1 MKENINRF
9 MLTEL
14 DWERT
19 ISISDAGIGPKVK
32 KLSKEQKELFLN
44 EGKRGVKRYFETG
57 Y

>member
-1 MKENINRF
+1 
-9 MLTEL
+9 MLTDL

-32 KLSKEQKELFLN
+32 KLSQEQKESFLK
-44 EGKRGVKRYFETG
+44 EGKRGVRRYFETG